1 MSRRLNSARLTGIVL
16 LAAFLGTLGTLSF
29 LRRID
34 AAEPD
39 VGVRWASSSIGP
51 VAVEVDPAGPARAA
65 GVEEGDVLLRVDGR
79 AVPNALDAESLPW
92 DWPAG
97 GEVALELE
105 RGAETVTLRLR
116 APWVGR
122 TEPYGYL
129 AVVGLAF
136 FVSGGFIAV
145 RWPNVRGGRLYSLLA
160 ACLFTL
166 LVLSHTGRA
175 DGLDWTVYAL
185 DVLAGSF
192 APALLLH
199 FTLALSRRAVPARGM
214 TVLLAYVPGALLL
227 LAALLPLV
235 PTVGGVRLAV
245 PLLATEELRERLE
258 TLYLACAV
266 LLSVLALTRAHS
278 RSSSTMHRSQ
288 MRWLLWGL
296 LGGMMPF
303 VAFYAVPFSI
313 GASDLPRWAEF
324 TSVLPML
331 VVPAAFTAALAR
343 YRLYDLSLLLRRG
356 VSYVT
361 TVFFAV
367 AVYAATREAID
378 GLFDSRSAPRYI
390 GILVA
395 LAAFPQIRKL
405 VRAGVDRA
413 FYRERYSYR
422 ATLLDW
428 ARELSA
434 ETDLERLLERL
445 RRRVCETLELSE
457 ALVLIRTGE
466 GAFETV
472 VDGGRRQRLELRE
485 RLVRQLE
492 QEIAVSLPA
501 GTVRELEWARWL
513 FPMKVKGRVRAL
525 LVTADRQAPEEP
537 LSTEDRAL
545 LGTLSAHAATAIDAA
560 RLVREVRLRAEEIE
574 HLHARQERIIESSA
588 VGLLMTDAE
597 GHILAWN
604 RALEAIY
611 GLSRADAI
619 GRGLSDVFPLH
630 LVRRI
635 ENEARSI
642 PVDEQARIYR
652 YTLVNRSGQRL
663 VVNLAVTPAP
673 SGDADSRARVIT
685 FDDVSER
692 VKLEEQVLQQE
703 RLAALG
709 LLAAGVAHE
718 VNTPLTGISSYAQ
731 MLLEDL
737 AESDPRREALE
748 KIETQTRRASNIVNS
763 LLNLARDDDAE
774 FESLSLNDTV
784 REVLQLFEPQ
794 IKRRDIRIETRLDE
808 GSTEILGHRGKI
820 QQVLLNLLLNA
831 RDAVDSGGRIRVCT
845 RRDGERVSLEIVDD
859 GVGIAEEDLP
869 RIFDPF
875 FTTKGKGQGTGL
887 GLSISYG
894 IVQEHRGEMSVEST
908 PGEST
913 RFCIELPAA
922 SSVRAMA

>member
-1 MSRRLNSARLTGIVL
+1 MSRRLNRTRLTAVVL
-16 LAAFLGTLGTLSF
+16 LAAFLGTLGTVSF
-29 LRRID
+29 VRRLD
-34 AAEPD
+34 ATEPS
-39 VGVRWASSSIGP
+39 VGIRWASSSLGP
-51 VAVEVDPAGPARAA
+51 LVVEVDPEGPAWSA
-65 GVEEGDVLLRVDGR
+65 GVREGDVLLRADGR
-79 AVPNALDAESLPW
+79 AVRNALDAGSLPW
-92 DWPAG
+92 SWPPDG
-97 GEVALELE
+97 VVVLELE
-105 RGAETVTLRLR
+105 RGAETVAARLS
-116 APWVGR
+116 APWIGR

-145 RWPNVRGGRLYSLLA
+145 RWPNVRGGRHYSLLA
-160 ACLFTL
+160 ACLFTV
-166 LVLSHTGRA
+166 LVMSHTGRA
-175 DGLDWTVYAL
+175 DGLDWTIYGL
-185 DVLAGSF
+185 DVLAGAF

-199 FTLALSRRAVPARGM
+199 FTLALSRRAVPAKGI
-214 TVLLAYVPGALLL
+214 TVLVAYLPALLLL
-227 LAALLPLV
+227 LAAVLPLV
-235 PTVGGVRLAV
+235 PRGGGSLSI
-245 PLLATEELRERLE
+245 PLLGTEELRERLE
-258 TLYLACAV
+258 TLYLAVAV
-266 LLSVLALTRAHS
+266 LLGVLALSRAHS

-313 GASDLPRWAEF
+313 GASDLPSWAEF

-343 YRLYDLSLLLRRG
+343 YRLYDLSLLVRSG

-361 TVFFAV
+361 TVFFSV
-367 AVYAATREAID
+367 AVYAAAREAVD

-445 RRRVCETLELSE
+445 RRRVCETLDLKE
-457 ALVLIRTGE
+457 AHVLVRTDE
-466 GAFETV
+466 RAFENV
-472 VDGGRRQRLELRE
+472 ANGGRRHRLELRD
-485 RLVRQLE
+485 RLVQQLE

-513 FPMKVKGRVRAL
+513 FPMKVKGRVRAV
-525 LVTADRQAPEEP
+525 LVTADRQAPDEP

-560 RLVREVRLRAEEIE
+560 RMVREVRLRAEEIE
-574 HLHARQERIIESSA
+574 RLHARQERILESSA

-597 GHILAWN
+597 GRILAWN
-604 RALEAIY
+604 RALEEIY
-611 GLSRADAI
+611 GLSRADAH

-635 ENEARSI
+635 ESVARTV
-642 PVDEQARIYR
+642 PADEQARIYR
-652 YTLVNRSGQRL
+652 YTLVNRSGQRV
-663 VVNLAVTPAP
+663 VVNLAITPTQP
-673 SGDADSRARVIT
+673 GEPESRARVIT
-685 FDDVSER
+685 LDDVSDR

-703 RLAALG
+703 RLASLG

-737 AESDPRREALE
+737 PDTDPRRGTLQ

-763 LLNLARDDDAE
+763 LLNLARPEDSE
-774 FESLSLNDTV
+774 FEGVSVNDTI
-784 REVLQLFEPQ
+784 REVLHLFEPQ
-794 IKRRDIRIETRLDE
+794 IKRRDIRLETALED
-808 GSTEILGHRGKI
+808 GATEILGHKGKI
-820 QQVLLNLLLNA
+820 QQVLLNLLMNA
-831 RDAVDSGGRIRVCT
+831 RDAVGQGGRIEVTT
-845 RRDGERVSLEIVDD
+845 RCRNERVVVEVRDD

-875 FTTKGKGQGTGL
+875 FTTKGRGKGTGL

-894 IVQEHRGEMSVEST
+894 IVHEHRGEMYVEST

-913 RFCIELPAA
+913 RFRVEIPTS